1 MERLAGKVILLWGW
15 QRALTAFLSGAIC
28 VFAQAPFDFF
38 AVCFVGFPVL
48 VWLLDGA
55 TGEASAGFLR
65 RLLPAFATGW
75 WFGFGY
81 FVAGLWWIGNALL
94 VRAEEFAWA
103 LPLAVV
109 ALPALLAVFYGLATA
124 FARLFWRDELGRIAA
139 LALGFGLAEWLRAVA
154 LTGFPW
160 NAIGYA
166 AMPTPLLMQSASVIG
181 VDGMN
186 AVAVFVFATPALLAA
201 RQRVKTGFV
210 LAAALIV
217 AHVGYGFYRHE
228 VGVPSGEERLTVRI
242 VQPSIS
248 QTEKWDAEIRDR
260 IFRTLL
266 DLSAA
271 APAQPEDKPAVIVWP
286 ETAVPFLLSQRP
298 DALTAIGAALD
309 EGQMLLSGAV
319 RREGDP
325 GSGAEVRYYNSVV
338 AVNHTGELI
347 DASDK
352 LHLVPF
358 GEYLPFG
365 ELLRS
370 FGLQQIVESPGSFSP
385 GSARR
390 LISLPGGITALPLVC
405 YEIIFSNVLNHL
417 EKRPD
422 VLVNVTNDA
431 WYGNTPGPYQ
441 HFRQAQIRA
450 VEQGIPVIRAAN
462 NGVSG
467 IVDGFGNVQDGF
479 ALDVVGTLDLSVP
492 LDGPKSY
499 YSLTAGIWSWITLL
513 FFAFLTAVSAMPI
526 RRTSN

>member
-38 AVCFVGFPVL
+38 AVGFVGFTVL

-65 RLLPAFATGW
+65 RMLPAFATGW

-124 FARLFWRDELGRIAA
+124 FARLFWANELGRIAA
-139 LALGFGLAEWLRAVA
+139 LALGFGLAEWLRAVV

-166 AMPTPLLMQSASVIG
+166 AMPTPMLMQSASVIG
-181 VDGMN
+181 VFGMN

-201 RQRVKTGFV
+201 RQQVKTGFL
-210 LAAALIV
+210 LAALLVA
-217 AHVGYGFYRHE
+217 AHVGYGIYRHE
-228 VGVPSGEERLTVRI
+228 VPVPTEDRQLTVRI

-248 QTEKWDAEIRDR
+248 QSEKWDVDVRDR

-266 DLSAA
+266 DLSVE
-271 APAQPEDKPAVIVWP
+271 APSQPGDKPAVIVWP

-325 GSGAEVRYYNSVV
+325 GSGAELRYYNSVV
-338 AVNHTGELI
+338 AINHVGEQV

-365 ELLRS
+365 DLLRS
-370 FGLQQIVESPGSFSP
+370 FGLQQIVESPGSFTP
-385 GSARR
+385 GAARR
-390 LISLPGGITALPLVC
+390 LITLPGGITALPLVC
-405 YEIIFSNVLNHL
+405 YEIIFSSVLNRL
-417 EKRPD
+417 ENRPD
-422 VLVNVTNDA
+422 VLINVTNDA
-431 WYGNTPGPYQ
+431 WYGDTPGPYQ
-441 HFRQAQIRA
+441 HFRQAQVRA

-467 IVDGFGNVQDGF
+467 IVDGFGNVRDGF

-492 LDGPKSY
+492 LDGPKAL
-499 YSLTAGIWSWITLL
+499 YSLTAGIWGWIVLL
-513 FFAFLTAVSAMPI
+513 FFAILASVSALPL